1 MSELTYR
8 AAAPDDAPFAA
19 DVRTQVRPS
28 APVDPT
34 VLRHEWS
41 EPHAGFV
48 FSPYVVLRAGDPIGV
63 AEFDHPR
70 WERTPER
77 FGAIGGEL
85 LLAVRDAETLDAVLA
100 EMERRLIAEG
110 VHTVA
115 VRANE
120 DDTMRIGVIE
130 GRGFREDRRAKRW
143 ELDLV
148 AHRERIIAFT
158 AESRARMAAQG
169 VRLTTLAEFGRTD
182 RFEQIWRVSVEAER
196 DVPTTL
202 PPIEETVEDYV
213 RWFDAPDIR
222 EDRCWVAVEDDQI
235 VGLSLLHYPP
245 VRGVV
250 GTAWTATARAVRGR
264 GIARAVKC
272 ETLMEAIALGVDRV
286 RTGNDA
292 ANDPILHINA
302 SMGYQEIAGGIN
314 FLKHV

>member
-1 MSELTYR
+1 MSDLAFRPAT
-8 AAAPDDAPFAA
+8 PDDAPFAA

-28 APVDPT
+28 APVDPM
-34 VLRHEWS
+34 VLRHEWA

-48 FSPYVVLRAGDPIGV
+48 FSPYVVLRAGEPIGI

-70 WERTPER
+70 WERTPLR

-85 LLAVRDAETLDAVLA
+85 LPSVRAAETLDAVLA
-100 EMERRLIAEG
+100 EMERRLVAEG
-110 VHTVA
+110 VRTVEA
-115 VRANE
+115 RANE
-120 DDTMRIGVIE
+120 DDTMRIAVIE
-130 GRGFREDRRAKRW
+130 GRGFREDRRSRRW
-143 ELDLV
+143 ELDLIGNR
-148 AHRERIIAFT
+148 ARIAAL
-158 AESRARMAAQG
+158 AEQSRARMAAQG
-169 VRLTTLAEFGRTD
+169 VRLMTLADLGTPD

-202 PPIEETVEDYV
+202 PPIDETVEDYV
-213 RWFDAPDIR
+213 RWFESPDLR
-222 EDRCWVAVEDDQI
+222 EDRCWVAVEHDRV

-250 GTAWTATARAVRGR
+250 GTAWTATARAARGR

-292 ANDPILHINA
+292 ANDPILHING
-302 SMGYQEIAGGIN
+302 SMGYRAIAGGIN
-314 FLKHV
+314 FLKDL

>member
-1 MSELTYR
+1 VISDLAYR
-8 AAAPDDAPFAA
+8 PATPDDAPFAA

-28 APVDPT
+28 APVDPM
-34 VLRHEWS
+34 VLRHEWA

-48 FSPYVVLRAGDPIGV
+48 FSPYIVLRAGEPIGF

-77 FGAIGGEL
+77 FGTIGAEL
-85 LLAVRDAETLDAVLA
+85 LDAVLA
-100 EMERRLIAEG
+100 EMEGRLVAEG
-110 VHTVA
+110 VRTVA
-115 VRANE
+115 ARANE

-130 GRGFREDRRAKRW
+130 GRGFREDRRARRW
-143 ELDLV
+143 ELDLI
-148 AHRERIIAFT
+148 ANRERIVAL
-158 AESRARMAAQG
+158 AEQSRSRMAAQG
-169 VRLTTLAEFGRTD
+169 VRLMTLAEFGMPD

-202 PPIEETVEDYV
+202 PPIDETVEDYV
-213 RWFDAPDIR
+213 RWFESPDIR
-222 EDRCWVAVEDDQI
+222 EDRCWVAVENDRI

-302 SMGYQEIAGGIN
+302 AMGYRAIAGGIN
-314 FLKHV
+314 FLKEV